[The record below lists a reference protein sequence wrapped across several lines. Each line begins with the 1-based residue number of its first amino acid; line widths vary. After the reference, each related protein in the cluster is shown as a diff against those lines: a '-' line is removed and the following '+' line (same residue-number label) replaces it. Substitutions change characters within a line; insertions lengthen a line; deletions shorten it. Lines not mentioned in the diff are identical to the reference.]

1 MICRPAALAP
11 IVALAV
17 AGTLL
22 PAHADGEEAT
32 SPRVITIDGRPLSEV
47 AGGTFGI
54 RGTRRPTPTVEG
66 WHLPIARATIAPQ
79 TTSVASEGMSRTNRI
94 KKLLLGAAITGAAGA
109 VAGWALGGITSSEGR
124 VRVALTSGLI
134 AASVGAAMRA
144 CGADPGSCQ

>member
-11 IVALAV
+11 IAVLTV
-17 AGTLL
+17 AGTLF
-22 PAHADGEEAT
+22 PALADGEEAT

-54 RGTRRPTPTVEG
+54 RGTRRPTPTIEG
-66 WHLPIARATIAPQ
+66 WHLPIARATFALQ
-79 TTSVASEGMSRTNRI
+79 TTRVASEGMSRSNRI

-109 VAGWALGGITSSEGR
+109 VAGWALGGISSSEGHF
-124 VRVALTSGLI
+124 RVALTSGLI
-134 AASVGAAMRA
+134 AAGIGAAVRA